1 MKFPTL
7 FFILPLLSFILL
19 TIQELL
25 RNNPKSI
32 HGECTNFPKNLI
44 LPSESVRPGNLENIM
59 KFDFYYKG
67 KMLSQAYLI
76 ALVFRIFANR
86 PIGTASICI

>member
-44 LPSESVRPGNLENIM
+44 LPSESVRPGNLEKHYEISHL
-59 KFDFYYKG
+59 F
-67 KMLSQAYLI
+67 
-76 ALVFRIFANR
+76 
-86 PIGTASICI
+86 